1 MNKDK
6 PVSIKPNVYADTNS
20 FKEESDSGGAKKK
33 LSDFNSEWC
42 VHCSYSKCP
51 FVCIEDCVA
60 YQSHYWFPELDID
73 IDADNN
79 SPKIALYT
87 DLLMGQP
94 TLDPYTNR
102 FND

>member
-1 MNKDK
+1 MNKNK
-6 PVSIKPNVYADTNS
+6 PVSIKPDVYADTDS
-20 FKEESDSGGAKKK
+20 FKEESGSGGVKKK

-42 VHCSYSKCP
+42 AYCNYSKCP

-60 YQSHYWFPELDID
+60 YQSHYWFPEF
-73 IDADNN
+73 DADINH
-79 SPKIALYT
+79 SMIASYT